1 MSFPQ
6 KKIVIII
13 IITIIFLAK
22 KNNQYLGSSL
32 WTSKHTTE
40 IRLSSELWFLVE
52 LSSMSRADAP
62 SPYTYTMK
70 YIDRSA
76 LQNQN
81 PLESKTNSLV
91 IQMWEISPLS
101 PKILVSVLYIST
113 YFTMV
118 LLPISNTNRS
128 YTYSVGGFDSK

>member
-52 LSSMSRADAP
+52 LSSTSRADAP

-113 YFTMV
+113 LHLYYYLSWILTALTHIV
-118 LLPISNTNRS
+118 
-128 YTYSVGGFDSK
+128 

>member
-1 MSFPQ
+1 MFH
-6 KKIVIII
+6 KKKFVIIM
-13 IITIIFLAK
+13 ITNIFLAK

-52 LSSMSRADAP
+52 LSSTSRADAP

-113 YFTMV
+113 YFTLV

>member
-6 KKIVIII
+6 KKIVII

-52 LSSMSRADAP
+52 LSSTSRADAP

-113 YFTMV
+113 YFTLV